1 MAASGK
7 VLITGCRGQLGV
19 DLMAG
24 MSKNYAVTG
33 IDLPEVDIRDLRQV
47 LKVVRLS
54 RPDVIIHAAA
64 YTDVDGCEAD
74 PDEAFEVNREG
85 TWNVAQACS
94 EMGARMIYYSTDYV
108 YDGAKATA
116 YVETDIPNPKT
127 VYGQSKLE
135 GEEAVQDMV
144 HDFAIMRIAWVYGRH
159 GKNFVK
165 TMIRLGQQQLSA
177 EANKRT
183 TLRVVDDQIG
193 NPTWTVDVVR
203 QTETIL
209 DSDLTG
215 IFHATSE
222 GETSWYG
229 FARDIFEQLK
239 MPVDLQPCTTA
250 EYPRPAHRPAR
261 SALENQRLKDA
272 GCNLMRD
279 QRAALAEFLNLY
291 GRDLLDEV

>member
-7 VLITGCRGQLGV
+7 VLITGYRGQLGV
-19 DLMAG
+19 DLMTG
-24 MSKNYAVTG
+24 LSKNYAVTG

-74 PDEAFEVNREG
+74 HDKAFEVNRDG

-94 EMGARMIYYSTDYV
+94 EMGARMVYYSTDYV
-108 YDGAKATA
+108 YDGAKPTA
-116 YVETDIPNPKT
+116 YIETDIPNPKT

-135 GEEAVQDMV
+135 GEEVVQDMV
-144 HDFAIMRIAWVYGRH
+144 HDFAILRIAWVYGRH

-165 TMIRLGQQQLSA
+165 TMIRLGKQQLSA
-177 EANKRT
+177 EVDKRT
-183 TLRVVDDQIG
+183 ILRVVDDQVG
-193 NPTWTVDVVR
+193 NPTWTVEVVR
-203 QTETIL
+203 QTEAIL
-209 DSDLTG
+209 DGDLTG

-229 FARDIFEQLK
+229 FARDIFDHLK

-250 EYPRPAHRPAR
+250 EYPRPAPRPAH
-261 SALENQRLKDA
+261 SALENRQLKDA
-272 GCNLMRD
+272 GCNVMRD
-279 QRAALAEFLNLY
+279 QRVALAEFLNLY
-291 GRDLLDEV
+291 GRELLDEV